1 MKKEP
6 LFLVYAQ
13 VTEVDEIGL
22 KSPVDHVF
30 KCNSSDEVIRMVA
43 NAAVP
48 GSDTKIEKIYKFT
61 PVGHGFSE
69 LVEVVYVNGKLEL
82 RIEPKE
88 AQRA

>member
-22 KSPVDHVF
+22 KRPVDYVF
-30 KCNSSDEVIRMVA
+30 KCDSSDEVIRTVA

-48 GSDTKIEKIYKFT
+48 GSDTKIERIYKFT
-61 PVGHGFSE
+61 ATPRGVSE
-69 LVEVVYVNGKLEL
+69 PMEVVYRNGKLEL
-82 RIEPKE
+82 NSIPEFVQKS
-88 AQRA
+88 